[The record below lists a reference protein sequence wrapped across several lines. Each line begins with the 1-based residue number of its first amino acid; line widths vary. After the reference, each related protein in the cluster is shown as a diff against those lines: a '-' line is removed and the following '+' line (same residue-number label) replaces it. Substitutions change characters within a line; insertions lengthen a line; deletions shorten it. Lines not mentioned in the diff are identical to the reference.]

1 MTVPRGLEI
10 VRTVERRRR
19 KRVKNPCMLRPRL
32 FLAAIALVCLS
43 ATLAADE
50 PSHVKVSLIPE
61 VRTIAPGTPFS
72 VAVLLKMDPRWHTY
86 WINPGD
92 SGAPTEIKWNLP
104 SGFEAGPIQWPHPER
119 IEVPPLVSFG
129 YEGEAALLVRTTP
142 PRDLKTGERV
152 TLSAHVNWLECEELC
167 VPGEATVNAV
177 VQTGPH
183 VESDPTRAKFFSDA
197 RVRLPLDSGEWSF
210 AAGSGRGFVR
220 MTATPPL
227 WLKEPVGEAQFFPEM
242 PGQFSNGRVTW
253 DRGDGGYVMDLPL
266 SDESTATVRR
276 LTGVLVSKSGWRG
289 PGSER
294 AIRVDAEIA
303 AGAISGSA
311 ASASGPGLM
320 GAIGLAFIGGLI
332 LNLMP
337 CVLPVL
343 SIKVLSLV
351 GQADAPMRAR
361 MRNAGAYSVG
371 VLVAFWAL
379 AGLLIALRAG
389 GEQLGWGFQLQSPP
403 VIAGLAS
410 LFFLIALNLFGVF
423 EVGMSL
429 TRLGGKSG
437 EGAGASFSSGLLAT
451 LVATPCTAPF
461 MGSALGFALTQP
473 APAALAIFTSLGAG
487 MAAPFV
493 ALAASPR
500 LLRFLPRPGAWM
512 ETMKQALG
520 FLLAATVVWLVWV
533 LGQQTGSDAVA
544 MLLAALVVQAVGA
557 WVLGKWA
564 VMTRSAA
571 VRRTAGIVAMVLIVG
586 SAAAAVKLAGAGGS
600 PASEAAATESWEPYS
615 EARVNELRAAGRP
628 VFVDFT
634 AAWCLTCQ
642 VNERVALAAAP
653 VLAKFGEKN
662 VATLKADWTSRDP
675 AITAALTKL
684 GRSGVPTYVLYS
696 KDASAPPRLLPEV
709 LTPTLV
715 IDALD
720 KL

>member
-1 MTVPRGLEI
+1 
-10 VRTVERRRR
+10 
-19 KRVKNPCMLRPRL
+19 MLRSKL
-32 FLAAIALVCLS
+32 FLSVIAVVCLS
-43 ATLAADE
+43 AAIHADE
-50 PSHVKVSLIPE
+50 PSHVKVALIPE

-72 VAVLLKMDPRWHTY
+72 VAVRLTMDPRWHTY

-92 SGAPTEIKWNLP
+92 SGAPTAIKWNLP
-104 SGFEAGPIQWPHPER
+104 PGFEAGPIQWPHPER

-129 YEGEAALLVRTTP
+129 YEGEIALLVRITP
-142 PRDLKTGERV
+142 PRDLKLAERV

-167 VPGEATVNAV
+167 LPGETTVSAVVPTGPAVENDATVA
-177 VQTGPH
+177 QFFA
-183 VESDPTRAKFFSDA
+183 EARA
-197 RVRLPLDSGEWSF
+197 RLPLDSADWKF
-210 AAGSGRGFVR
+210 AAGSGDGFVR
-220 MTATPPL
+220 LTATPPL
-227 WLKEPVGEAQFFPEM
+227 WLKEPVAEAQFFPET
-242 PGQFSNGRVTW
+242 PGQFSNGRAAW
-253 DRGDGGYVMDLPL
+253 SRGDGTYVTDLPL
-266 SDESTATVRR
+266 SDESTAKTRR
-276 LTGVLVSKSGWRG
+276 LKGVLVSKSGWRG

-294 AIRVDAEIA
+294 AIRVDVDIA
-303 AGAISGSA
+303 GSTSSLAGPAAA
-311 ASASGPGLM
+311 ASGTGLM
-320 GAIGLAFIGGLI
+320 GAIGLAFIGGLL

-351 GQADAPMRAR
+351 GQAEAPMGAR
-361 MRNAGAYSVG
+361 MRNAGAYSLG
-371 VLVAFWAL
+371 VLAAFWAL

-410 LFFLIALNLFGVF
+410 LFFLMALNLFGVF
-423 EVGMSL
+423 EVGVSL
-429 TRLGGKSG
+429 TRLGGINAGKSPGKSG
-437 EGAGASFSSGLLAT
+437 EGTGASFSSGLLAT
-451 LVATPCTAPF
+451 IVATPCTAPF

-473 APAALAIFTSLGAG
+473 APAALAIFTSLGVG

-520 FLLAATVVWLVWV
+520 FLLAATVVWLAWV
-533 LGQQTGSDAVA
+533 LGQQTGSNGVA

-564 VMTRSAA
+564 IVTRSPA
-571 VRRTAGIVAMVLIVG
+571 VRRAAGIVAAVLIVAG
-586 SAAAAVKLAGAGGS
+586 AAAAVKLAAAGG
-600 PASEAAATESWEPYS
+600 PPGGQAAAVESWEPYS
-615 EARVNELRAAGRP
+615 EARVIELRAAGRP
-628 VFVDFT
+628 VFVDFG

-642 VNERVALAAAP
+642 VNERVALSAAA
-653 VLAKFGEKN
+653 VLAKFQEKN
-662 VATLKADWTSRDP
+662 VAMLKADWTSRDP
-675 AITAALTKL
+675 AVTQALTKL

>member
-1 MTVPRGLEI
+1 
-10 VRTVERRRR
+10 
-19 KRVKNPCMLRPRL
+19 MLRPRL
-32 FLAAIALVCLS
+32 FLSAVALVCWS
-43 ATLAADE
+43 AAALAAGE

-72 VAVLLKMDPRWHTY
+72 VAVVLNMDPRWHTY

-104 SGFEAGPIQWPHPER
+104 PGFEAGPIQWPHPER

-129 YEGEAALLVRTTP
+129 YEGEAALLVRITP
-142 PRDLKTGERV
+142 PRDLKTGKGV
-152 TLSAHVNWLECEELC
+152 NLAAHVSWLECEELC
-167 VPGEATVNAV
+167 LPGETTVSAV
-177 VQTGPH
+177 VPTGPN
-183 VESDPTRAKFFSDA
+183 VENDPARAEFFSKA
-197 RVRLPLDSGEWSF
+197 RARLPLDAGDWKF
-210 AAGSGRGFVR
+210 AAGSGSGLVR
-220 MTATPPL
+220 LAATPPS
-227 WLKEPVGEAQFFPEM
+227 WLKEAVAEAEFFPDVN
-242 PGQFSNGRVTW
+242 GQFSNGRSPW
-253 DRGDGGYVMDLPL
+253 NRGDGAYAMDLPR
-266 SDESTATVRR
+266 SDESTAPVRR

-294 AIRVDAEIA
+294 AIRVDVEIGGEIGKDI
-303 AGAISGSA
+303 AGNAGT
-311 ASASGPGLM
+311 SGPGLL

-361 MRNAGAYSVG
+361 MKNAGAYSLG

-520 FLLAATVVWLVWV
+520 FLLAATVVWLAWV
-533 LGQQTGSDAVA
+533 LGQQTGSDGVA
-544 MLLAALVVQAVGA
+544 MLLAALVVQAIGA

-564 VMTRSAA
+564 VMTRSTA
-571 VRRTAGIVAMVLIVG
+571 VRRAAVIAAAVLIAG
-586 SAAAAVKLAGAGGS
+586 GAAAAVKLAGAGGS
-600 PASEAAATESWEPYS
+600 PAQAVATENWEPYS

-628 VFVDFT
+628 VFVDFG

-642 VNERVALAAAP
+642 VNERVALAASP
-653 VLAKFGEKN
+653 VLAKFQEKN
-662 VATLKADWTSRDP
+662 VAMLKADWTSRDP

-684 GRSGVPTYVLYS
+684 GRSGVPTYVLYA

>member
-1 MTVPRGLEI
+1 M
-10 VRTVERRRR
+10 
-19 KRVKNPCMLRPRL
+19 RL
-32 FLAAIALVCLS
+32 FLSAIALVCLS

-104 SGFEAGPIQWPHPER
+104 PGFEAGPIQWPHPER

-129 YEGEAALLVRTTP
+129 YEGEGALLVRITP
-142 PRDLKTGERV
+142 PRDLEMGEPV
-152 TLSAHVNWLECEELC
+152 TLAAHVSWLECEELC
-167 VPGEATVNAV
+167 LPGETTVSAV
-177 VQTGPH
+177 VATGPAA
-183 VESDPTRAKFFSDA
+183 ENDPARAQFFSEA
-197 RVRLPLDSGEWSF
+197 RARLPLASGDWRF
-210 AAGSGRGFVR
+210 TAGSGDGFVR
-220 MTATPPL
+220 LTATPPL
-227 WLKEPVGEAQFFPEM
+227 WLKEPVAEAEFFPETA
-242 PGQFSNGRVTW
+242 GQFSNGRSSW
-253 DRGDGGYVMDLPL
+253 GRGSGAYVMDLPQ
-266 SDESTATVRR
+266 SDESTESVRR

-294 AIRVDAEIA
+294 AIRVDIEIGREIGGN
-303 AGAISGSA
+303 AGAIPGSA
-311 ASASGPGLM
+311 ASPSGSGLL

-337 CVLPVL
+337 CVFPVL
-343 SIKVLSLV
+343 SLKVLSLV
-351 GQADAPMRAR
+351 GQAEAPMRAR
-361 MRNAGAYSVG
+361 MKNAGAYSLG

-403 VIAGLAS
+403 VIAALAS

-423 EVGMSL
+423 EVGVSL

-437 EGAGASFSSGLLAT
+437 GEGTGSSFSSGLLAT
-451 LVATPCTAPF
+451 IVATPCTAPF

-487 MAAPFV
+487 MAVPFV

-520 FLLAATVVWLVWV
+520 FLLAATVVWLAWV
-533 LGQQTGSDAVA
+533 LGQQTGSDGVA

-564 VMTRSAA
+564 VMTRTAA
-571 VRRTAGIVAMVLIVG
+571 VRTAAAIVAAVLIVG
-586 SAAAAVKLAGAGGS
+586 SAAAAVKLAGSGEPPARQAAG
-600 PASEAAATESWEPYS
+600 TETWEPYS

-628 VFVDFT
+628 VFVDFG

-642 VNERVALAAAP
+642 VNERVALSAAP
-653 VLAKFGEKN
+653 VLAKFQEKN

-696 KDASAPPRLLPEV
+696 KDPLIPPKLLPEV

-715 IDALD
+715 IDTLD

>member
-1 MTVPRGLEI
+1 
-10 VRTVERRRR
+10 
-19 KRVKNPCMLRPRL
+19 MLRPRL
-32 FLAAIALVCLS
+32 FLFAMALVCWS
-43 ATLAADE
+43 AAVAADE
-50 PSHVKVSLIPE
+50 PSHVKASLIPE

-104 SGFEAGPIQWPHPER
+104 PGFEAGPIQWPHPER

-129 YEGEAALLVRTTP
+129 YEDEVALLVRITP
-142 PRDLKTGERV
+142 PRDLKVGEGV
-152 TLSAHVNWLECEELC
+152 TLDAHVNWLECEELC
-167 VPGEATVNAV
+167 LPGEAMISAV
-177 VQTGPH
+177 VRTGAAA
-183 VESDPTRAKFFSDA
+183 ESDPARAKFFSDA
-197 RVRLPLDSGEWSF
+197 RARLPLDSGDWKF
-210 AAGSGRGFVR
+210 AAGSGQGFVR
-220 MTATPPL
+220 LTATPPV
-227 WLKEPVGEAQFFPEM
+227 WLKESVTEAEFFPDAR
-242 PGQFSNGRVTW
+242 GQFSNGRSEW
-253 DRGDGGYVMDLPL
+253 DRGDGTYVMDLPL
-266 SDESTATVRR
+266 SDDSTATARR
-276 LTGVLVSKSGWRG
+276 LSGVLVSKSGWRG

-294 AIRVDAEIA
+294 AIRVDVDIA
-303 AGAISGSA
+303 GDAGPA
-311 ASASGPGLM
+311 ASGAGSGLL

-361 MRNAGAYSVG
+361 MRNAGAYSLG

-379 AGLLIALRAG
+379 AGLLIGLRAG

-410 LFFLIALNLFGVF
+410 LLFLIALNLFGVF
-423 EVGMSL
+423 EVGVSL
-429 TRLGGKSG
+429 TRLGGTRG
-437 EGAGASFSSGLLAT
+437 EGAGGSFSTGLLAT
-451 LVATPCTAPF
+451 IVATPCTAPF
-461 MGSALGFALTQP
+461 MGSALGFALTQS
-473 APAALAIFTSLGAG
+473 APAALAIFTSLGVG

-520 FLLAATVVWLVWV
+520 FLLTATVVWLAWV
-533 LGQQTGSDAVA
+533 LGQQTGSDGIA
-544 MLLAALVVQAVGA
+544 MLLAALVVQAIGA

-564 VMTRSAA
+564 VITRSAA
-571 VRRTAGIVAMVLIVG
+571 VRRVAAIVAVVLIVG
-586 SAAAAVKLAGAGGS
+586 SAAAAVKLAGTGGR
-600 PASEAAATESWEPYS
+600 PAQAVAADIWEPYS
-615 EARVNELRAAGRP
+615 ETRVNELRAAGRP
-628 VFVDFT
+628 VFVDFG

-642 VNERVALAAAP
+642 VNERVALSAAP
-653 VLAKFGEKN
+653 VLAKLREKN

-684 GRSGVPTYVLYS
+684 GRSGVPTYVVYA
-696 KDASAPPRLLPEV
+696 KDSATDPRLLPEV

-715 IDALD
+715 IDALN

>member
-1 MTVPRGLEI
+1 
-10 VRTVERRRR
+10 
-19 KRVKNPCMLRPRL
+19 MLRTKL
-32 FLAAIALVCLS
+32 FLSALALVCLS
-43 ATLAADE
+43 ATLHADE
-50 PSHVKVSLIPE
+50 PSHVNVALIPE
-61 VRTIAPGTPFS
+61 VRTIAPGTPFW
-72 VAVLLKMDPRWHTY
+72 VAVRLKMDPRWHTY

-92 SGAPTEIKWNLP
+92 SGAPTEIKWTLP
-104 SGFEAGPIQWPHPER
+104 PGFEAGPIQWPHPER

-129 YEGEAALLVRTTP
+129 YEGETALLVRITP
-142 PRDLKTGERV
+142 PRDLKMGERV
-152 TLSAHVNWLECEELC
+152 PLAAHVSWLECEELC
-167 VPGEATVNAV
+167 LPGETTVSTV
-177 VQTGPH
+177 VPTGPDAENELAH
-183 VESDPTRAKFFSDA
+183 AQFFSEA
-197 RVRLPLDSGEWSF
+197 RARLPLDSGEWKF
-210 AAGSGRGFVR
+210 AAGSSGGSVR
-220 MTATPPL
+220 LAATPPS
-227 WLKEPVGEAQFFPEM
+227 WLKEPVSEAEFFPETA
-242 PGQFSNGRVTW
+242 GQFSNGRSPW
-253 DRGDGGYVMDLPL
+253 NRGDGAYVTDLPR
-266 SDESTATVRR
+266 SDESTAPIRR

-294 AIRVDAEIA
+294 AIRVDIEIAGNASSLPA
-303 AGAISGSA
+303 AGASA
-311 ASASGPGLM
+311 PGPGLL

-337 CVLPVL
+337 CVFPVL

-351 GQADAPMRAR
+351 GQAEAPMGAR
-361 MRNAGAYSVG
+361 MKNAGVYSLG

-429 TRLGGKSG
+429 TRVSGKSG

-451 LVATPCTAPF
+451 IVATPCTAPF

-487 MAAPFV
+487 MALPFV

-520 FLLAATVVWLVWV
+520 FLLAATVVWLAWV
-533 LGQQTGSDAVA
+533 LGQQTGSDGIA

-571 VRRTAGIVAMVLIVG
+571 VRTAAGIVAAVLIVG
-586 SAAAAVKLAGAGGS
+586 GVAAAVKLAGSGEP
-600 PASEAAATESWEPYS
+600 PARQAAATESWEPYS

-628 VFVDFT
+628 VFVDFG

-642 VNERVALAAAP
+642 VNERVALVAAP
-653 VLAKFGEKN
+653 VLAKFQEKN

-675 AITAALTKL
+675 AITQALTKL

-715 IDALD
+715 IDALN

>member
-1 MTVPRGLEI
+1 
-10 VRTVERRRR
+10 
-19 KRVKNPCMLRPRL
+19 MLRPRL
-32 FLAAIALVCLS
+32 VLFAIVLFCFA
-43 ATLAADE
+43 ATLRADE
-50 PSHVKVSLIPE
+50 PSHVKVTLVPE
-61 VRTIAPGTPFS
+61 VRTIAPGEPFW
-72 VAVLLKMDPRWHTY
+72 VAVRLTMDPRWHTY

-92 SGAPTEIKWNLP
+92 SGAPTEIKWKLP
-104 SGFEAGPIQWPHPER
+104 AAFEAGPIQWPHPRR
-119 IEVPPLVSFG
+119 IEVPPLVTFG
-129 YEGEAALLVRTTP
+129 YEGEAALLVRITP
-142 PRDLKTGERV
+142 PRDLKIGERV
-152 TLSAHVNWLECEELC
+152 PLAAHVSWLECEELC
-167 VPGEATVNAV
+167 LPGEAPVSAA
-177 VQTGPH
+177 VQTGPE
-183 VESDPTRAKFFSDA
+183 VEHDPASARFFSEA
-197 RVRLPLDSGEWSF
+197 RARLPLESADWRF
-210 AAGSGRGFVR
+210 AATPERGFVR
-220 MTATPPL
+220 LTATPPV
-227 WLKEPVGEAQFFPEM
+227 WLKEPVADADFFPET
-242 PGQFSNGRVTW
+242 PEQVSNGRSSWERT
-253 DRGDGGYVMDLPL
+253 DGGYVIDLPL
-266 SDESTATVRR
+266 SDVATEPVRR
-276 LTGVLVSKSGWRG
+276 LTGVLVSESGWRG

-294 AIRVDAEIA
+294 AIRVDVAVGA
-303 AGAISGSA
+303 DAGTPAGPS
-311 ASASGPGLM
+311 ASAGSGLL

-337 CVLPVL
+337 CVFPVL

-361 MRNAGAYSVG
+361 MKNGGAYSLG

-423 EVGMSL
+423 EVGLSL
-429 TRLGGKSG
+429 TRLGGTSG
-437 EGAGASFSSGLLAT
+437 EGTGASFSSGLLAT

-520 FLLAATVVWLVWV
+520 FLLAATVVWLAWV
-533 LGQQTGSDAVA
+533 LGQQTGTDGVA
-544 MLLAALVVQAVGA
+544 LLLAALVVQAVGA

-571 VRRTAGIVAMVLIVG
+571 VRRAAAIVAAVLILG
-586 SAAAAVKLAGAGGS
+586 GAAAAMKLAGSGAP
-600 PASEAAATESWEPYS
+600 PARQVAVTETWEPYS
-615 EARVNELRAAGRP
+615 EARVNELRAEGRP
-628 VFVDFT
+628 VFVDFG

-642 VNERVALAAAP
+642 VNERVALAATP
-653 VLAKFGEKN
+653 VLAKFREKN

-675 AITAALTKL
+675 AITQALTKL

-696 KDASAPPRLLPEV
+696 KDPSAPPRLLPEV

-715 IDALD
+715 IDTLD

>member
-1 MTVPRGLEI
+1 M
-10 VRTVERRRR
+10 
-19 KRVKNPCMLRPRL
+19 KRL
-32 FLAAIALVCLS
+32 FLAAMAVVCCS
-43 ATLAADE
+43 ATVRAEE
-50 PSHVKVSLIPE
+50 PSHVKVALIPE
-61 VRTIAPGTPFS
+61 VRTIAPGAPFL
-72 VAVLLKMDPRWHTY
+72 VAVRLNMDPRWHTY

-92 SGAPTEIKWNLP
+92 SGAPTEIRWSLP
-104 SGFEAGPIQWPHPER
+104 SGFEAGPIRWPYPER

-129 YEGEAALLVRTTP
+129 YEDEVALLVRITP
-142 PRDLKTGERV
+142 PRDLKMRERV
-152 TLSAHVNWLECEELC
+152 TLAAHVSWLECEELC
-167 VPGEATVNAV
+167 LPGEATVRAV
-177 VQTGPH
+177 VPTGPAA
-183 VESDPTRAKFFSDA
+183 ENAPALARFFSEA
-197 RVRLPLDSGEWSF
+197 RARLPLDSADWRF

-220 MTATPPL
+220 LAATPPL
-227 WLKEPVGEAQFFPEM
+227 WLKQPVAEAQFFPQM
-242 PGQFSNGRVTW
+242 PGQFSNGRRPW
-253 DRGDGGYVMDLPL
+253 GRGDGAYVTDLPL
-266 SDESTATVRR
+266 SDESTAKTRR

-294 AIRVDAEIA
+294 AIRVEVEIA
-303 AGAISGSA
+303 GDTSSLPGPG
-311 ASASGPGLM
+311 ASASGTGLL

-351 GQADAPMRAR
+351 GQAEAPMGAR
-361 MRNAGAYSVG
+361 MRNAGAYSLG

-410 LFFLIALNLFGVF
+410 LFFLMALNLFGIF
-423 EVGMSL
+423 EVGVSL
-429 TRLGGKSG
+429 TRLGGESG

-451 LVATPCTAPF
+451 IVATPCTAPF

-520 FLLAATVVWLVWV
+520 FLLAATVVWLAWV
-533 LGQQTGSDAVA
+533 LGQQTGPDGVA

-564 VMTRSAA
+564 AVTRSAA
-571 VRRTAGIVAMVLIVG
+571 VRRAAGIVAVVLIVG
-586 SAAAAVKLAGAGGS
+586 SAAAAVKLAGAGGL
-600 PASEAAATESWEPYS
+600 PARKVAATERWEPYS
-615 EARVNELRAAGRP
+615 EARLSELRAAGRP
-628 VFVDFT
+628 VFVDFG

-642 VNERVALAAAP
+642 VNERVALSAAA
-653 VLAKFGEKN
+653 VLAKFQEKN
-662 VATLKADWTSRDP
+662 MATLKADWTSRDP

-684 GRSGVPTYVLYS
+684 GRSGVPTYVVYS

-720 KL
+720 EL

>member
-1 MTVPRGLEI
+1 
-10 VRTVERRRR
+10 
-19 KRVKNPCMLRPRL
+19 MLRPRL
-32 FLAAIALVCLS
+32 FLSAIALVCLS

-61 VRTIAPGTPFS
+61 VRTIASGTPFS

-104 SGFEAGPIQWPHPER
+104 PGFEAGPIQWPHPER
-119 IEVPPLVSFG
+119 IELPPLVSFG
-129 YEGEAALLVRTTP
+129 YEGEAALLVRITP
-142 PRDLKTGERV
+142 PRDLKIGDRV
-152 TLSAHVNWLECEELC
+152 TLAAHVTWLECEELC
-167 VPGEATVNAV
+167 VPGEATVSAV
-177 VQTGPH
+177 VQTGPN
-183 VESDPTRAKFFSDA
+183 VENDPTRAKFFSDA
-197 RVRLPLDSGEWSF
+197 RARLPLDSADWSF
-210 AAGSGRGFVR
+210 AAGLGDGFVR
-220 MTATPPL
+220 LTATPPV
-227 WLKEPVGEAQFFPEM
+227 WLKEPVAEAQFFSEM
-242 PGQFSNGRVTW
+242 RGQFSNGRASW
-253 DRGDGGYVMDLPL
+253 DRGDGAYVMDLPL
-266 SDESTATVRR
+266 SHESTATLRR

-294 AIRVDAEIA
+294 AIRVDVEIA
-303 AGAISGSA
+303 GSA
-311 ASASGPGLM
+311 ASASGPGLL

-351 GQADAPMRAR
+351 GQAEAPMGAR
-361 MRNAGAYSVG
+361 MRNAGAYSLG

-403 VIAGLAS
+403 VIAALAS

-423 EVGMSL
+423 EVGVSL
-429 TRLGGKSG
+429 TRLGGRGG

-451 LVATPCTAPF
+451 IVATPCTAPF

-520 FLLAATVVWLVWV
+520 FLLAATVVWLAWV
-533 LGQQTGSDAVA
+533 LGQQTGSDGVA

-564 VMTRSAA
+564 VVTRSAA
-571 VRRTAGIVAMVLIVG
+571 VRKAAAIVAVVLILG
-586 SAAAAVKLAGAGGS
+586 SAAAAVKLAGAGEP
-600 PASEAAATESWEPYS
+600 PAQAVATESWEPYS

-628 VFVDFT
+628 VFVDFG

-653 VLAKFGEKN
+653 VLAKFREKN
-662 VATLKADWTSRDP
+662 VAMLKADWTSRDP
-675 AITAALTKL
+675 AITEALTKL

-696 KDASAPPRLLPEV
+696 KDPSAPPRLLPEV

-720 KL
+720 KF

>member
-1 MTVPRGLEI
+1 M
-10 VRTVERRRR
+10 RRA
-19 KRVKNPCMLRPRL
+19 RL
-32 FLAAIALVCLS
+32 FLSAIAVVCLS
-43 ATLAADE
+43 ATVHADE
-50 PSHVKVSLIPE
+50 PSHVKVALIPE
-61 VRTIAPGTPFS
+61 VRTIAAGAPFW
-72 VAVLLKMDPRWHTY
+72 VAVRLNMDPRWHTY

-104 SGFEAGPIQWPHPER
+104 QGFEAGPIQWPHPER

-129 YEGEAALLVRTTP
+129 YEGEAALLVRITP

-152 TLSAHVNWLECEELC
+152 NLTAHVSWLECEELC
-167 VPGEATVNAV
+167 LPGETTVSAV
-177 VQTGPH
+177 VLTGRN
-183 VESDPTRAKFFSDA
+183 VENDPARAQFFSEA
-197 RVRLPLDSGEWSF
+197 RARLPLDSADWKF
-210 AAGSGRGFVR
+210 AAGAGSGFVR
-220 MTATPPL
+220 LAATPPA
-227 WLKEPVGEAQFFPEM
+227 WLKEPVAEAQFFSEM
-242 PGQFSNGRVTW
+242 PGQFSNGRSPW
-253 DRGDGGYVMDLPL
+253 GRGDGAYVIDLPL
-266 SDESTATVRR
+266 SDESTAKTRR

-294 AIRVDAEIA
+294 AIRVDVEIAGNTSSLPAPA
-303 AGAISGSA
+303 AGASGT
-311 ASASGPGLM
+311 GLL
-320 GAIGLAFIGGLI
+320 GAIGLAFIGGLL

-351 GQADAPMRAR
+351 GQADAPARAR
-361 MRNAGAYSVG
+361 MKNAGAYSLG

-451 LVATPCTAPF
+451 IVATPCTAPF

-500 LLRFLPRPGAWM
+500 LLRYLPRPGAWM

-520 FLLAATVVWLVWV
+520 FLLAATVVWLAWV
-533 LGQQTGSDAVA
+533 LGQQTGSDGIA

-564 VMTRSAA
+564 VITRSAA
-571 VRRTAGIVAMVLIVG
+571 VRTAAAIVAAILIIG
-586 SAAAAVKLAGAGGS
+586 GAAAAVKLAGAGGP
-600 PASEAAATESWEPYS
+600 PAKAVATEKWEPYS

-628 VFVDFT
+628 VFVDFG

-642 VNERVALAAAP
+642 VNERVALSAAA
-653 VLAKFGEKN
+653 VLAKFEEKN

-684 GRSGVPTYVLYS
+684 GRSGVPTYVVYS

>member
-1 MTVPRGLEI
+1 
-10 VRTVERRRR
+10 
-19 KRVKNPCMLRPRL
+19 MLRTRL
-32 FLAAIALVCLS
+32 FLSAIALVCLS
-43 ATLAADE
+43 AAVHADE
-50 PSHVKVSLIPE
+50 PSHVKVALIPE
-61 VRTIAPGTPFS
+61 VRTIAPGAPFW
-72 VAVLLKMDPRWHTY
+72 VAVRLTMDPRWHTY

-104 SGFEAGPIQWPHPER
+104 PGFEAGPIQWPHPER

-129 YEGEAALLVRTTP
+129 YEGQAALLVRITP

-152 TLSAHVNWLECEELC
+152 SLAAHVSWLECEELC
-167 VPGEATVNAV
+167 IPGEATVSAAV
-177 VQTGPH
+177 STGPA
-183 VESDPTRAKFFSDA
+183 VENDPDRAQFFSEA
-197 RVRLPLDSGEWSF
+197 RARLPLDSADWRF

-220 MTATPPL
+220 LTATPPL
-227 WLKEPVGEAQFFPEM
+227 WLKEPVAEAEFFPETR
-242 PGQFSNGRVTW
+242 GRFSNGRGPW
-253 DRGDGGYVMDLPL
+253 DRGDGAYVTDLPL

-276 LTGVLVSKSGWRG
+276 VTGVLVSKSGWRG

-294 AIRVDAEIA
+294 AIRVDVEIGREITGD
-303 AGAISGSA
+303 AGASPGPA
-311 ASASGPGLM
+311 ASASGPGLL
-320 GAIGLAFIGGLI
+320 GALGLAFLGGLI

-351 GQADAPMRAR
+351 GQAEAPMGVR
-361 MRNAGAYSVG
+361 MRNAGAYGLG

-423 EVGMSL
+423 EVGVSL
-429 TRLGGKSG
+429 TRLGGKGG

-451 LVATPCTAPF
+451 IVATPCTAPF

-473 APAALAIFTSLGAG
+473 APAALAIFTALGAG

-520 FLLAATVVWLVWV
+520 FLLAATVVWLAWV
-533 LGQQTGSDAVA
+533 LGQQTGSDGVA

-564 VMTRSAA
+564 VVTRSAA
-571 VRRTAGIVAMVLIVG
+571 VRRAAGIVAVILIVG
-586 SAAAAVKLAGAGGS
+586 SAAAAVKLAGAGKP
-600 PASEAAATESWEPYS
+600 PALQAAAAESWEPYS

-628 VFVDFT
+628 VFVDFG

-653 VLAKFGEKN
+653 VLAKFREKN

-675 AITAALTKL
+675 AVTQALTKL

>member
-1 MTVPRGLEI
+1 
-10 VRTVERRRR
+10 
-19 KRVKNPCMLRPRL
+19 MLRPRL
-32 FLAAIALVCLS
+32 FLSAIAVVCLS
-43 ATLAADE
+43 ATLRADE

-61 VRTIAPGTPFS
+61 VRTIAPGAPFW
-72 VAVLLKMDPRWHTY
+72 VAVRLKMDPRWHTY

-92 SGAPTEIKWNLP
+92 SGEPTKIKWNLP

-129 YEGEAALLVRTTP
+129 YEGEAALLVRITP
-142 PRDLKTGERV
+142 PRDLKIGERV
-152 TLSAHVNWLECEELC
+152 TLGAHVSWLECEELC
-167 VPGEATVNAV
+167 LPGEATVSAV
-177 VQTGPH
+177 VQTGSH
-183 VESDPTRAKFFSDA
+183 LENDPTLGKFFSEA
-197 RVRLPLDSGEWSF
+197 RARLPLDSADWKF
-210 AAGSGRGFVR
+210 AAGLGRGFVR
-220 MTATPPL
+220 LTATPPL
-227 WLKEPVGEAQFFPEM
+227 WLKEPVAEAEFFPETR
-242 PGQFSNGRVTW
+242 GQFSNGREAW
-253 DRGDGGYVMDLPL
+253 DRGDGTYVMDLPP
-266 SDESTATVRR
+266 SDESSAPVRR
-276 LTGVLVSKSGWRG
+276 LTGALVSKSGWRG

-294 AIRVDAEIA
+294 AIRLDVEIGRKIA
-303 AGAISGSA
+303 GNAGAIPGSA
-311 ASASGPGLM
+311 ASASGLL

-337 CVLPVL
+337 CVFPVL
-343 SIKVLSLV
+343 SLKVLSLV

-361 MRNAGAYSVG
+361 MRNAGAYSLG
-371 VLVAFWAL
+371 VLVAFWVL

-423 EVGMSL
+423 EVGVSL
-429 TRLGGKSG
+429 TRVSAKSG

-451 LVATPCTAPF
+451 IVATPCTAPF
-461 MGSALGFALTQP
+461 MGSALGFALTQS

-487 MAAPFV
+487 MALPFV

-520 FLLAATVVWLVWV
+520 FLLAATVVWLAWV
-533 LGQQTGSDAVA
+533 LGQQTGSDGVS
-544 MLLAALVVQAVGA
+544 MLLAALVVQAIGA

-564 VMTRSAA
+564 VITRSAA
-571 VRRTAGIVAMVLIVG
+571 VRRAAAIVAAALIVG
-586 SAAAAVKLAGAGGS
+586 GAAAAVKLAGSGAP
-600 PASEAAATESWEPYS
+600 PARQAFATETWEPYS

-628 VFVDFT
+628 VFVDFG

-642 VNERVALAAAP
+642 VNERVALSSAA
-653 VLAKFGEKN
+653 VLAKFQEKN

-684 GRSGVPTYVLYS
+684 GRSGVPTYVVYS

-715 IDALD
+715 IHALD

>member
-1 MTVPRGLEI
+1 MPRS
-10 VRTVERRRR
+10 
-19 KRVKNPCMLRPRL
+19 RL
-32 FLAAIALVCLS
+32 FLAVIILVCWS
-43 ATLAADE
+43 ATLRAGE
-50 PSHVKVSLIPE
+50 PSHVQVSLIPE
-61 VRTIAPGTPFS
+61 VRTIAPGAPFW
-72 VAVLLKMDPRWHTY
+72 VAVRLKMDPRWHTY

-104 SGFEAGPIQWPHPER
+104 PGFEAGPIQWPHPER

-129 YEGEAALLVRTTP
+129 YEGEAALLVRITP
-142 PRDLKTGERV
+142 PRDLKTGDRV
-152 TLSAHVNWLECEELC
+152 NLAARVSWLECEELC
-167 VPGEATVNAV
+167 LPGEATVSAV
-177 VQTGPH
+177 VSTGRD
-183 VESDPTRAKFFSDA
+183 VEHDPTQARFFSEA
-197 RVRLPLDSGEWSF
+197 RARLPLDSADWRF
-210 AAGSGRGFVR
+210 AAGSGGGFVR
-220 MTATPPL
+220 LAATPPS
-227 WLKEPVGEAQFFPEM
+227 WLKEPVAEAEFFSER
-242 PGQFSNGRVTW
+242 PGQFSNGRSPW
-253 DRGDGGYVMDLPL
+253 GRGDGGYVTDLPV
-266 SDESTATVRR
+266 SDESTAKTGR

-289 PGSER
+289 AGSER
-294 AIRVDAEIA
+294 AIRVDVEIA
-303 AGAISGSA
+303 GDTSGLPA
-311 ASASGPGLM
+311 PGASASGTGLV
-320 GAIGLAFIGGLI
+320 GAIGLAFIGGLL

-351 GQADAPMRAR
+351 GHADAPRGAR
-361 MRNAGAYSVG
+361 MRNAGAYGLG
-371 VLVAFWAL
+371 VLIAFWAL
-379 AGLLIALRAG
+379 AGVLIALRAG

-410 LFFLIALNLFGVF
+410 LFFLMALNLFGVF
-423 EVGMSL
+423 EVGVSL
-429 TRLGGKSG
+429 TRLGGKGG
-437 EGAGASFSSGLLAT
+437 EGTGASFSSGLLAT
-451 LVATPCTAPF
+451 IVATPCTAPF

-520 FLLAATVVWLVWV
+520 FLLAATVVWLAWV
-533 LGQQTGSDAVA
+533 LGQQTGSDGVA

-564 VMTRSAA
+564 VVTRSAA
-571 VRRTAGIVAMVLIVG
+571 VRTAAGIVAAVLIIG
-586 SAAAAVKLAGAGGS
+586 GAAAAVKLAGAGAGG
-600 PASEAAATESWEPYS
+600 PPPKAVATERWEPYS

-642 VNERVALAAAP
+642 VNERVALSAAA
-653 VLAKFGEKN
+653 VLAKFQEKN
-662 VATLKADWTSRDP
+662 VAMLKADWTSRDP

-684 GRSGVPTYVLYS
+684 GRSGVPAYVVYS

-720 KL
+720 QL

>member
-1 MTVPRGLEI
+1 
-10 VRTVERRRR
+10 
-19 KRVKNPCMLRPRL
+19 MLRPRL
-32 FLAAIALVCLS
+32 FLSAIAVVCLS
-43 ATLAADE
+43 ATLHAGE
-50 PSHVKVSLIPE
+50 PSHVKVALIPE
-61 VRTIAPGTPFS
+61 VRTIAPGAPFW
-72 VAVLLKMDPRWHTY
+72 VAVRLKMDPRWHTY

-92 SGAPTEIKWNLP
+92 SGAPTEIRWNLP
-104 SGFEAGPIQWPHPER
+104 PGFEAEPIQWPHPER
-119 IEVPPLVSFG
+119 IELPPLVSFG
-129 YEGEAALLVRTTP
+129 YEGEAALLVRITP
-142 PRDLKTGERV
+142 PRDLNMAERIA
-152 TLSAHVNWLECEELC
+152 LAAHVSWLECEELC
-167 VPGEATVNAV
+167 LPGEATVSAV
-177 VQTGPH
+177 VPTGPA
-183 VESDPTRAKFFSDA
+183 VENDPTLAQFFSEA
-197 RVRLPLDSGEWSF
+197 RARLPLDSADWRF
-210 AAGSGRGFVR
+210 AAGSGSGFVR
-220 MTATPPL
+220 LTATPPG
-227 WLKEPVGEAQFFPEM
+227 WLKEPVAEAQFFPAM
-242 PGQFSNGRVTW
+242 RGQFSNGRTSW
-253 DRGDGGYVMDLPL
+253 DRGDGAYVMDLSL

-294 AIRVDAEIA
+294 AIRVDVEIGREIA
-303 AGAISGSA
+303 GTAGAIPGPA
-311 ASASGPGLM
+311 ASPGLM
-320 GAIGLAFIGGLI
+320 GAIGLAFLGGLI

-337 CVLPVL
+337 CVFPVL

-351 GQADAPMRAR
+351 GQAEAPMGAR
-361 MRNAGAYSVG
+361 MRNAGAYSLG

-410 LFFLIALNLFGVF
+410 LFFLMALNLFGVF
-423 EVGMSL
+423 EVGVSL
-429 TRLGGKSG
+429 TRLGGKSAGKSG

-451 LVATPCTAPF
+451 IVATPCTAPF

-520 FLLAATVVWLVWV
+520 FLLAATVVWLAWV
-533 LGQQTGSDAVA
+533 LGQQTGSDGVA

-564 VMTRSAA
+564 VVTRSAA
-571 VRRTAGIVAMVLIVG
+571 VRRTAGIVAAILILAG
-586 SAAAAVKLAGAGGS
+586 AAAAVKLAGAGGP
-600 PASEAAATESWEPYS
+600 PARQAAATENWEPYS

-628 VFVDFT
+628 VFVDFG

-642 VNERVALAAAP
+642 VNERVALSAAP
-653 VLAKFGEKN
+653 VLAKFREKN

-675 AITAALTKL
+675 AVTQALTKL

>member
-1 MTVPRGLEI
+1 MYNTA
-10 VRTVERRRR
+10 TDRRLILSL
-19 KRVKNPCMLRPRL
+19 V
-32 FLAAIALVCLS
+32 AICLS
-43 ATLAADE
+43 ATLHAAE
-50 PSHVKVSLIPE
+50 PSHVKASLIPE
-61 VRTIAPGTPFS
+61 VRTIAPGAPFW
-72 VAVLLKMDPRWHTY
+72 VAVRLQMDPRWHTY

-92 SGAPTEIKWNLP
+92 SGTATEIKWNLP
-104 SGFEAGPIQWPHPER
+104 PGFEAGPIQWPHPER
-119 IEVPPLVSFG
+119 IEVPPLVSFA
-129 YEGEAALLVRTTP
+129 YEGEAALLVRITP
-142 PRDLKTGERV
+142 PRDLKPGERV

-167 VPGEATVNAV
+167 VPGEATVSAIV
-177 VQTGPH
+177 LTGPAA
-183 VESDPTRAKFFSDA
+183 ENDPAQAQFFSEA
-197 RVRLPLDSGEWSF
+197 RARLPLESAEWKF
-210 AAGSGRGFVR
+210 AAGSGQKLVR
-220 MTATPPL
+220 LTATPPP
-227 WLKEPVGEAQFFPEM
+227 WLKEPVAEALFFPEV
-242 PGQFSNGRVTW
+242 PGQFSNGRSSW
-253 DRGDGGYVMDLPL
+253 DPQGGGYVVDLPL
-266 SDESTATVRR
+266 SDESTEPVRR
-276 LTGVLVSKSGWRG
+276 LTGVLVSKAGWRG

-294 AIRVDAEIA
+294 AIRVDVEIGGNLPA
-303 AGAISGSA
+303 AAPST
-311 ASASGPGLM
+311 SGPGLA
-320 GAIGLAFIGGLI
+320 GAIGLAFLGGLI

-351 GQADAPMRAR
+351 GQADAPLRAR
-361 MRNAGAYSVG
+361 MRNAGAYSLG

-429 TRLGGKSG
+429 TRLGGRTG
-437 EGAGASFSSGLLAT
+437 EGNGGSFSTGLLAT

-473 APAALAIFTSLGAG
+473 APAALAIFTSLGLG

-493 ALAASPR
+493 VLAGSPR

-520 FLLAATVVWLVWV
+520 FLLAATVVWLAWV
-533 LGQQTGSDAVA
+533 LGQQTGPDGIAL
-544 MLLAALVVQAVGA
+544 LLAALVVQAAGA

-564 VMTRSAA
+564 AVTRSTA
-571 VRRTAGIVAMVLIVG
+571 VRRAAMIVAAVLIVG
-586 SAAAAVKLAGAGGS
+586 GAAAAVKLAGTTERNTAQ
-600 PASEAAATESWEPYS
+600 AIATDTWEPYS

-628 VFVDFT
+628 VFVDFG

-642 VNERVALAAAP
+642 VNERVALSAAP
-653 VLAKFGEKN
+653 VLAKFQEKN
-662 VATLKADWTSRDP
+662 VAMLKADWTSRDP

-684 GRSGVPTYVLYS
+684 GRSGVPTYVLYA
-696 KDASAPPRLLPEV
+696 KEPSAPPRLLPEV

-715 IDALD
+715 IDTLD
-720 KL
+720 QL

>member
-1 MTVPRGLEI
+1 
-10 VRTVERRRR
+10 
-19 KRVKNPCMLRPRL
+19 MLRPKL
-32 FLAAIALVCLS
+32 LLSAIAVVCLS
-43 ATLAADE
+43 ATLHAGE
-50 PSHVKVSLIPE
+50 PSHVKVALIPE
-61 VRTIAPGTPFS
+61 VRTIAPGAPFW
-72 VAVLLKMDPRWHTY
+72 VAVRLSMDPRWHTY

-104 SGFEAGPIQWPHPER
+104 PGFEAGPIQWPHPER

-129 YEGEAALLVRTTP
+129 YENEIALLVRITP
-142 PRDLKTGERV
+142 PRDLKMAERV
-152 TLSAHVNWLECEELC
+152 TLAAHVSWLECEELC
-167 VPGEATVNAV
+167 LPGEATVSGVVSSGPAV
-177 VQTGPH
+177 AN
-183 VESDPTRAKFFSDA
+183 DPTVAQFFAEARA
-197 RVRLPLDSGEWSF
+197 RLPLDSADWKF
-210 AAGSGRGFVR
+210 AAGSGNGFVR
-220 MTATPPL
+220 LNATPPL
-227 WLKEPVGEAQFFPEM
+227 WLKEPVAEAQFFPEK
-242 PGQFSNGRVTW
+242 PGQFSNGRAAW
-253 DRGDGGYVMDLPL
+253 SRGDGVYVTDLPL
-266 SDESTATVRR
+266 SDESTAKTGR

-294 AIRVDAEIA
+294 AIRVDVEIA
-303 AGAISGSA
+303 GST
-311 ASASGPGLM
+311 SSLPGPGASPSGTGLP
-320 GAIGLAFIGGLI
+320 GAIGLAFIGGLL

-351 GQADAPMRAR
+351 GQAEAPAGAR
-361 MRNAGAYSVG
+361 MKNAGAYSLG

-410 LFFLIALNLFGVF
+410 LFFLMALNLFGVF
-423 EVGMSL
+423 EVGVSL
-429 TRLGGKSG
+429 TRLGNNAGKSDAG
-437 EGAGASFSSGLLAT
+437 TGASFSSGLLAT
-451 LVATPCTAPF
+451 IVATPCTAPF
-461 MGSALGFALTQP
+461 MGSALGLALTQP
-473 APAALAIFTSLGAG
+473 APAALAIFTSLGVG

-520 FLLAATVVWLVWV
+520 FLLAATVVWLAWV
-533 LGQQTGSDAVA
+533 LGQQTGSDGVA
-544 MLLAALVVQAVGA
+544 MLLAALVIQAVGA

-564 VMTRSAA
+564 NVTRSAA
-571 VRRTAGIVAMVLIVG
+571 VRTVAGIVAAVLIVG
-586 SAAAAVKLAGAGGS
+586 SAAAAVKLAAAGRP
-600 PASEAAATESWEPYS
+600 PASQAAVAENWEPYS
-615 EARVNELRAAGRP
+615 EARVIELRAAGRP
-628 VFVDFT
+628 VFVDFG

-642 VNERVALAAAP
+642 VNERVALSAAA
-653 VLAKFGEKN
+653 VLAKFQEKN
-662 VATLKADWTSRDP
+662 VAMLKADWTSRDP
-675 AITAALTKL
+675 AVTQALTKL

>member
-1 MTVPRGLEI
+1 
-10 VRTVERRRR
+10 
-19 KRVKNPCMLRPRL
+19 MLRPRL
-32 FLAAIALVCLS
+32 LLSAVALVCLS
-43 ATLAADE
+43 ATLHAGE
-50 PSHVKVSLIPE
+50 PSHVKVALIPE
-61 VRTIAPGTPFS
+61 ARTIAPGAPFW
-72 VAVLLKMDPRWHTY
+72 VAVHLNMDPRWHTY

-92 SGAPTEIKWNLP
+92 SGAPTKIKWNLP
-104 SGFEAGPIQWPHPER
+104 PGFVAGPIQWPHPER
-119 IEVPPLVSFG
+119 IELPPLVSFG
-129 YEGEAALLVRTTP
+129 YEGEAPLLVRITP
-142 PRDLKTGERV
+142 PRDLEPGQRV
-152 TLSAHVNWLECEELC
+152 TLAAHVSWLECEELC
-167 VPGEATVNAV
+167 IPGEAPVSAV

-183 VESDPTRAKFFSDA
+183 AENDPARAEFFSGA
-197 RVRLPLDSGEWSF
+197 RARLPLDSADWKF
-210 AAGSGRGFVR
+210 AAGAGKGFVR
-220 MTATPPL
+220 LTATPPP
-227 WLKEPVGEAQFFPEM
+227 WLKEPVTEAEFFPETA
-242 PGQFSNGRVTW
+242 GQFSNGRSSW
-253 DRGDGGYVMDLPL
+253 DRGDGAYAMDLPL
-266 SDESTATVRR
+266 ADASTATARR

-294 AIRVDAEIA
+294 AIRVDVEIGREIA
-303 AGAISGSA
+303 GSAGASPGLA
-311 ASASGPGLM
+311 TGASGPGLL

-343 SIKVLSLV
+343 SIKVLSLI
-351 GQADAPMRAR
+351 GQADAPMGAR
-361 MRNAGAYSVG
+361 MRNAGAYTLG
-371 VLVAFWAL
+371 VLAAFWAL

-437 EGAGASFSSGLLAT
+437 EGPGASFSTGLLAT
-451 LVATPCTAPF
+451 IVATPCTAPF

-520 FLLAATVVWLVWV
+520 FLLAATVVWLAWV
-533 LGQQTGSDAVA
+533 LGQQTGSDGVA
-544 MLLAALVVQAVGA
+544 ILLAALVVQAVGA

-564 VMTRSAA
+564 VVTQSTA
-571 VRRTAGIVAMVLIVG
+571 VRMAAGIVAAVLIAG
-586 SAAAAVKLAGAGGS
+586 GAAAAVKLAGAGER
-600 PASEAAATESWEPYS
+600 PALQTTATETWEPYS

-628 VFVDFT
+628 VFVDFG

-642 VNERVALAAAP
+642 VNERVALSAAP
-653 VLAKFGEKN
+653 VLAKFREKN

-675 AITAALTKL
+675 AVTQALAKL
-684 GRSGVPTYVLYS
+684 RRSGVPTYVLYS

>member
-1 MTVPRGLEI
+1 
-10 VRTVERRRR
+10 
-19 KRVKNPCMLRPRL
+19 MLRTRL
-32 FLAAIALVCLS
+32 LLSAIALVCLS
-43 ATLAADE
+43 AILVADE

-61 VRTIAPGTPFS
+61 VRTIAPGAPFW
-72 VAVLLKMDPRWHTY
+72 VAVRLKMDPRWHTY

-92 SGAPTEIKWNLP
+92 SGEPTKIGWNLP
-104 SGFEAGPIQWPHPER
+104 PGFEAGPIQWPHPER

-129 YEGEAALLVRTTP
+129 YEGEAALLVRITP
-142 PRDLKTGERV
+142 PRDLEIGERV
-152 TLSAHVNWLECEELC
+152 TLAAHVSWLECEELC
-167 VPGEATVNAV
+167 LPGEATVSV
-177 VQTGPH
+177 VAQTGLT
-183 VESDPTRAKFFSDA
+183 VENDPTGAKFFSEA
-197 RVRLPLDSGEWSF
+197 RARLPLDSADWKF
-210 AAGSGRGFVR
+210 AAGSGGGFVR
-220 MTATPPL
+220 LAATPPS
-227 WLKEPVGEAQFFPEM
+227 WLKEPVAEAQFFPEAR
-242 PGQFSNGRVTW
+242 GQFSNGREAW
-253 DRGDGGYVMDLPL
+253 GRGDGAYVMDLPL

-294 AIRVDAEIA
+294 AIRVDVEIGREIA
-303 AGAISGSA
+303 GNAGGIPGAA
-311 ASASGPGLM
+311 ASTSGLLS
-320 GAIGLAFIGGLI
+320 AIGLAFIGGLI

-337 CVLPVL
+337 CVFPVL
-343 SIKVLSLV
+343 SLKVLSLV
-351 GQADAPMRAR
+351 GQADAPMRSR
-361 MRNAGAYSVG
+361 MRNAGAYSLG
-371 VLVAFWAL
+371 VLVAFWTL

-423 EVGMSL
+423 EVGVSL

-437 EGAGASFSSGLLAT
+437 EGAVGSFSSGLLAT

-493 ALAASPR
+493 VLAASPR
-500 LLRFLPRPGAWM
+500 LLRVLPRPGAWM

-520 FLLAATVVWLVWV
+520 FLLAATVVWLAWV
-533 LGQQTGSDAVA
+533 LGQQTGSDGVA

-564 VMTRSAA
+564 VITRSDA
-571 VRRTAGIVAMVLIVG
+571 VRRAAAIVAAALIVG
-586 SAAAAVKLAGAGGS
+586 GAATAVKLAGSGG
-600 PASEAAATESWEPYS
+600 PPVRQAAATETWEPYS

-628 VFVDFT
+628 VFVDFG

-653 VLAKFGEKN
+653 VLAKFQEKN

-684 GRSGVPTYVLYS
+684 GRSGVPTYVVYS

-715 IDALD
+715 IDALN

>member
-1 MTVPRGLEI
+1 
-10 VRTVERRRR
+10 
-19 KRVKNPCMLRPRL
+19 MLRPRL
-32 FLAAIALVCLS
+32 FLSAIALVCLS
-43 ATLAADE
+43 ATLAAGE

-61 VRTIAPGTPFS
+61 VRTIAPGTTFS

-92 SGAPTEIKWNLP
+92 SGEPTKIRWYLP
-104 SGFEAGPIQWPHPER
+104 PGFEAGPIQWPHPQR
-119 IEVPPLVSFG
+119 IELPPLVSFG
-129 YEGEAALLVRTTP
+129 YEGEAALLVRITP
-142 PRDLKTGERV
+142 PRDLKLGERV
-152 TLSAHVNWLECEELC
+152 TLAAHVSWLECEELC
-167 VPGEATVNAV
+167 VPGEATVSAV
-177 VQTGPH
+177 VRTGLH
-183 VESDPTRAKFFSDA
+183 VENDPTHAKFFSDA
-197 RVRLPLDSGEWSF
+197 RARLPLDSADWSF

-220 MTATPPL
+220 LTATPPL
-227 WLKEPVGEAQFFPEM
+227 WLKEPVAEAEFFPEVN
-242 PGQFSNGRVTW
+242 GQFSNGRSSW
-253 DRGDGGYVMDLPL
+253 DRRDGAYVMDLPR
-266 SDESTATVRR
+266 SDVSTAPVRR

-303 AGAISGSA
+303 GNAG
-311 ASASGPGLM
+311 ASGPGLL
-320 GAIGLAFIGGLI
+320 GAIGLAFLGGLI

-361 MRNAGAYSVG
+361 MRNAGAYSLG

-379 AGLLIALRAG
+379 AGLLIGLRAG

-403 VIAGLAS
+403 VIAALAS

-429 TRLGGKSG
+429 TRHGGKSG

-451 LVATPCTAPF
+451 IVATPCTAPF

-473 APAALAIFTSLGAG
+473 ALAALAIFTSLGAG

-520 FLLAATVVWLVWV
+520 FLLAATVVWLAWV
-533 LGQQTGSDAVA
+533 LGQQTGSDGVT

-571 VRRTAGIVAMVLIVG
+571 VRRAAAIVATVLIVG
-586 SAAAAVKLAGAGGS
+586 GAAAAVKLAGAGGP
-600 PASEAAATESWEPYS
+600 PALQAAATESWEPYS

-628 VFVDFT
+628 VFVDFG

-642 VNERVALAAAP
+642 VNERVVLAAAP
-653 VLAKFGEKN
+653 VLTKFREKN

-675 AITAALTKL
+675 AITEALTKL

-696 KDASAPPRLLPEV
+696 NDPSAPPRLLPEV

-715 IDALD
+715 IDALG

>member
-1 MTVPRGLEI
+1 MKTICLSAV
-10 VRTVERRRR
+10 
-19 KRVKNPCMLRPRL
+19 
-32 FLAAIALVCLS
+32 ALVCLS
-43 ATLAADE
+43 ATLHAGEA
-50 PSHVKVSLIPE
+50 SHVKVALIPE
-61 VRTIAPGTPFS
+61 VRTIAPGTPFW

-92 SGAPTEIKWNLP
+92 SGEPTKIKWNLP
-104 SGFEAGPIQWPHPER
+104 PGFEAGPIQWPHPER
-119 IEVPPLVSFG
+119 IELPPLVSFG
-129 YEGEAALLVRTTP
+129 YEGEAVLLVRITP

-152 TLSAHVNWLECEELC
+152 TLVAHVNWLECEELC
-167 VPGEATVNAV
+167 LPGEATVSAV
-177 VQTGPH
+177 VPTGQS
-183 VESDPTRAKFFSDA
+183 VENDPTRAQFFSEA
-197 RVRLPLDSGEWSF
+197 RARLPLDSGDWRF

-220 MTATPPL
+220 LAATPPL
-227 WLKEPVGEAQFFPEM
+227 WLKEPVAEAEFFSER
-242 PGQFSNGRVTW
+242 PGQLSNGRSPW
-253 DRGDGGYVMDLPL
+253 GRGDGAYVTDLPL
-266 SDESTATVRR
+266 SDESAAPVRR

-294 AIRVDAEIA
+294 AIRVDVEI
-303 AGAISGSA
+303 GPA
-311 ASASGPGLM
+311 ASASGPGLL
-320 GAIGLAFIGGLI
+320 GAIGLAFIGGLL

-351 GQADAPMRAR
+351 GHAEAPKGAR
-361 MRNAGAYSVG
+361 MRNAGAYGLG
-371 VLVAFWAL
+371 VLVAFWTL
-379 AGLLIALRAG
+379 AGVLIALRAG

-429 TRLGGKSG
+429 TRLGEKSVGKSG

-451 LVATPCTAPF
+451 AVATPCTAPF

-487 MAAPFV
+487 MAVPFV

-520 FLLAATVVWLVWV
+520 FLLAATVVWLAWV
-533 LGQQTGSDAVA
+533 LGQQTGSDGIA
-544 MLLAALVVQAVGA
+544 MLLAALVVQAAGA

-564 VMTRSAA
+564 VVTRSTT
-571 VRRTAGIVAMVLIVG
+571 VRRTAGIVAVVLMVG
-586 SAAAAVKLAGAGGS
+586 GAAAAVKLAGAGGS
-600 PASEAAATESWEPYS
+600 PAQAAAMERWEPYS

-628 VFVDFT
+628 VFVDFG

-642 VNERVALAAAP
+642 VNERVALSAAA
-653 VLAKFGEKN
+653 VLAKFQEKN
-662 VATLKADWTSRDP
+662 VAMLKADWTSRDP
-675 AITAALTKL
+675 AISAALTKL

-715 IDALD
+715 LDALD

>member
-1 MTVPRGLEI
+1 
-10 VRTVERRRR
+10 
-19 KRVKNPCMLRPRL
+19 MLRPRL
-32 FLAAIALVCLS
+32 LLFATALFCLS
-43 ATLAADE
+43 PALRADE
-50 PSHVKVSLIPE
+50 PSHVRVSLIPE
-61 VRTIAPGTPFS
+61 VRTIAPATPFW
-72 VAVLLKMDPRWHTY
+72 VAVRLNMDPRWHTY

-92 SGAPTEIKWNLP
+92 SGAPTEIKWKLP
-104 SGFEAGPIQWPHPER
+104 PGFEAGPIQWPHPQR
-119 IEVPPLVSFG
+119 IELPPLVSFA
-129 YEGEAALLVRTTP
+129 YEGEAALLIRITP
-142 PRDLKTGERV
+142 PSDLKSGERV
-152 TLSAHVNWLECEELC
+152 TLAGSVSWLECEELC
-167 VPGEATVNAV
+167 IPGEAGVNAV
-177 VQTGPH
+177 VQTGRH
-183 VESDPTRAKFFSDA
+183 AENDPTRARFFSEA
-197 RVRLPLDSGEWSF
+197 RARLPLDSVDWRF
-210 AAGSGRGFVR
+210 AAAPGPGFVR
-220 MTATPPL
+220 LTASPPL
-227 WLKEPVGEAQFFPEM
+227 WMKEPVAAAEFFPETR
-242 PGQFSNGRVTW
+242 GQFSNGRARW
-253 DRGDGGYVMDLPL
+253 DRGDGTYVMDLPL
-266 SDESTATVRR
+266 SDESTAPVRR

-294 AIRVDAEIA
+294 AIRVDVEIA
-303 AGAISGSA
+303 GSFAASA
-311 ASASGPGLM
+311 ASTSGPGLL

-343 SIKVLSLV
+343 SIKVLSLI

-361 MRNAGAYSVG
+361 MRNAGGYTLG

-389 GEQLGWGFQLQSPP
+389 GEELGWGFQLQSPP

-429 TRLGGKSG
+429 TRLGGGSG
-437 EGAGASFSSGLLAT
+437 EGAASSFSSGLLAT
-451 LVATPCTAPF
+451 VVATPCTAPF

-473 APAALAIFTSLGAG
+473 APTALAIFTSLGAG

-520 FLLAATVVWLVWV
+520 FFLAATVVWLAWV
-533 LGQQTGSDAVA
+533 LGQQTGSDGVA

-564 VMTRSAA
+564 VVTRSAA
-571 VRRTAGIVAMVLIVG
+571 VRTAAGIVAAVLIFG
-586 SAAAAVKLAGAGGS
+586 GAAAAVKLAAAGGR
-600 PASEAAATESWEPYS
+600 PVAQAAATERWEPYS
-615 EARVNELRAAGRP
+615 EARVSELRAAGRP
-628 VFVDFT
+628 VFVDFG

-642 VNERVALAAAP
+642 VNERVALSAAP
-653 VLAKFGEKN
+653 VLAKFAEKN
-662 VATLKADWTSRDP
+662 VATLRADWTSRDP

-684 GRSGVPTYVLYS
+684 GRSGVPTYALYA
-696 KDASAPPRLLPEV
+696 KDRSAPPRLLPEV

-720 KL
+720 RL

>member
-1 MTVPRGLEI
+1 
-10 VRTVERRRR
+10 
-19 KRVKNPCMLRPRL
+19 MLRPRL
-32 FLAAIALVCLS
+32 LLSAIAVVCLS
-43 ATLAADE
+43 ATLRADE

-61 VRTIAPGTPFS
+61 VRTVAPGAPFW
-72 VAVLLKMDPRWHTY
+72 VAVRLKMDPRWHTY

-104 SGFEAGPIQWPHPER
+104 PGFEAGPIQWPHPER

-129 YEGEAALLVRTTP
+129 YEGEAALLVRITP
-142 PRDLKTGERV
+142 PRDLKAGAPV
-152 TLSAHVNWLECEELC
+152 TLAAHVSWLECEELC
-167 VPGEATVNAV
+167 VPGETTVSAD
-177 VQTGPH
+177 VQTGPN
-183 VESDPTRAKFFSDA
+183 VENDPTHTKFFSEA
-197 RVRLPLDSGEWSF
+197 RARLPLDSAGWSF
-210 AAGSGRGFVR
+210 AAGAGEGFVR
-220 MTATPPL
+220 LTATPPA
-227 WLKEPVGEAQFFPEM
+227 WLKEPVAEADFFPETL
-242 PGQFSNGRVTW
+242 GQFSNGRSSW
-253 DRGDGGYVMDLPL
+253 DRGDGAYVVDLPL
-266 SDESTATVRR
+266 SDVSNATVRR

-294 AIRVDAEIA
+294 AIRVDVEIGGEIA
-303 AGAISGSA
+303 GKAGPIGSA
-311 ASASGPGLM
+311 ASASGLV
-320 GAIGLAFIGGLI
+320 GAIGLAFLGGLL

-337 CVLPVL
+337 CVFPVL

-361 MRNAGAYSVG
+361 MRNAGAFSLG

-437 EGAGASFSSGLLAT
+437 EGAAGSFSSGLLAT
-451 LVATPCTAPF
+451 IVATPCTAPF
-461 MGSALGFALTQP
+461 MGSALGFALTQS
-473 APAALAIFTSLGAG
+473 APAALAIFTALGAG
-487 MAAPFV
+487 MALPFV

-520 FLLAATVVWLVWV
+520 FLLAATVVWLAWV
-533 LGQQTGSDAVA
+533 LGQQTGSDGIA

-571 VRRTAGIVAMVLIVG
+571 VRTAAGIVAAVLIVG
-586 SAAAAVKLAGAGGS
+586 GAAAAVKLAGSGEP
-600 PASEAAATESWEPYS
+600 PARQAAATETWEPYS

-628 VFVDFT
+628 VFVDFG

-642 VNERVALAAAP
+642 VNERVALSAAT
-653 VLAKFGEKN
+653 VLAKIEEKN

-715 IDALD
+715 IDALN

>member
-1 MTVPRGLEI
+1 
-10 VRTVERRRR
+10 
-19 KRVKNPCMLRPRL
+19 MLRSRL
-32 FLAAIALVCLS
+32 LLSAIAVVCLS
-43 ATLAADE
+43 ATVYADE
-50 PSHVKVSLIPE
+50 PSHVKAALIPE
-61 VRTIAPGTPFS
+61 VRTIAPGAPFWM
-72 VAVLLKMDPRWHTY
+72 AVRLKMDPRWHTY

-92 SGAPTEIKWNLP
+92 SGAPTEIRWSLP
-104 SGFEAGPIQWPHPER
+104 PGFEAGPIQWPYPER
-119 IEVPPLVSFG
+119 IELPPLVSFG
-129 YEGEAALLVRTTP
+129 YEGEATLLVRITP
-142 PRDLKTGERV
+142 PRDLKAGQPV
-152 TLSAHVNWLECEELC
+152 TLTAHVSWLECEELC
-167 VPGEATVNAV
+167 LPGEATLSAV
-177 VQTGPH
+177 VQTGRD
-183 VESDPTRAKFFSDA
+183 VENDPAGARFFSEA
-197 RVRLPLDSGEWSF
+197 RARLPLDSADWSF
-210 AAGSGRGFVR
+210 AAAPGRGFVR
-220 MTATPPL
+220 LTATPPL
-227 WLKEPVGEAQFFPEM
+227 WLKEAVAEAEFFPEM
-242 PGQFSNGRVTW
+242 RGQFLNGREAW
-253 DRGDGGYVMDLPL
+253 DRGDGAYAMDLPR
-266 SDESTATVRR
+266 SDVSTAPVRR

-294 AIRVDAEIA
+294 AIRVDVEIGKEIA
-303 AGAISGSA
+303 GNAGALHGSGA
-311 ASASGPGLM
+311 NASGLL

-351 GQADAPMRAR
+351 GQAEAPMGAR

-423 EVGMSL
+423 EVGVSL
-429 TRLGGKSG
+429 TRLTGNNAGTSG
-437 EGAGASFSSGLLAT
+437 EGAGGSFSTGLLAT

-520 FLLAATVVWLVWV
+520 FLLAATVVWLAWV
-533 LGQQTGSDAVA
+533 LGQQTGSDGVV

-564 VMTRSAA
+564 VVTRSAA
-571 VRRTAGIVAMVLIVG
+571 VRRAAGIVAAVLIVG
-586 SAAAAVKLAGAGGS
+586 SAAAAVKLAGGGEP
-600 PASEAAATESWEPYS
+600 PARQAAAAESWEPYS
-615 EARVNELRAAGRP
+615 EARANELRGAGRP
-628 VFVDFT
+628 VFVDFG

-642 VNERVALAAAP
+642 VNERVALSAAP
-653 VLAKFGEKN
+653 VLAKFREKN
-662 VATLKADWTSRDP
+662 VAMLKADWTSRDP
-675 AITAALTKL
+675 AVTQALTKL
-684 GRSGVPTYVLYS
+684 RRSGVPTYVLYA
-696 KDASAPPRLLPEV
+696 KDASAPPRLLPEI

-720 KL
+720 NL

>member
-1 MTVPRGLEI
+1 M
-10 VRTVERRRR
+10 
-19 KRVKNPCMLRPRL
+19 KRL
-32 FLAAIALVCLS
+32 FLSAVAVVSLS
-43 ATLAADE
+43 AAVRADE
-50 PSHVKVSLIPE
+50 PSHVKVALIPE
-61 VRTIAPGTPFS
+61 VRTIAPGVPFQ
-72 VAVLLKMDPRWHTY
+72 VAVRLNMDPRWHTY

-104 SGFEAGPIQWPHPER
+104 PGFEAGPIQWPHPER

-129 YEGEAALLVRTTP
+129 YEGEAALLVRITP
-142 PRDLKTGERV
+142 PRDLKMGERV
-152 TLSAHVNWLECEELC
+152 TLAAHVNWLECEELC
-167 VPGEATVNAV
+167 LPGEASVSAV
-177 VQTGPH
+177 VPTGPA
-183 VESDPTRAKFFSDA
+183 VENDPTLARFFSEA
-197 RVRLPLDSGEWSF
+197 RARLPLDSGDWKF
-210 AAGSGRGFVR
+210 AAGSGDGFVR
-220 MTATPPL
+220 LAATPPL
-227 WLKEPVGEAQFFPEM
+227 WLKEPVAEAEFFPDT
-242 PGQFSNGRVTW
+242 PGQFSNGRSLW
-253 DRGDGGYVMDLPL
+253 GRGDGAYVTDLPL
-266 SDESTATVRR
+266 SDESTAPVRR

-294 AIRVDAEIA
+294 AIRVDVEIGREIA
-303 AGAISGSA
+303 GNTSFGSGLVS
-311 ASASGPGLM
+311 
-320 GAIGLAFIGGLI
+320 AIGLAFIGGLL

-351 GQADAPMRAR
+351 GHAEAPAGAR
-361 MRNAGAYSVG
+361 MKNAGAYSLG

-423 EVGMSL
+423 EVGVSL
-429 TRLGGKSG
+429 TRLGA
-437 EGAGASFSSGLLAT
+437 AGGSFSNGLLAT
-451 LVATPCTAPF
+451 IVATPCTAPF

-520 FLLAATVVWLVWV
+520 FLLAATVVWLAWV
-533 LGQQTGSDAVA
+533 LGQQTGSDGVA

-564 VMTRSAA
+564 VVTRSAA
-571 VRRTAGIVAMVLIVG
+571 VRITAGIVAAVLIVG
-586 SAAAAVKLAGAGGS
+586 GAAAAVKLAGSGEP
-600 PASEAAATESWEPYS
+600 PAREAAATESWEPYS

-628 VFVDFT
+628 VFVDFG

-653 VLAKFGEKN
+653 VLAKFREKN

-675 AITAALTKL
+675 AVTAALTKL

-715 IDALD
+715 IDALN

>member
-1 MTVPRGLEI
+1 MP
-10 VRTVERRRR
+10 
-19 KRVKNPCMLRPRL
+19 RPRL
-32 FLAAIALVCLS
+32 LLSFLAVVCLS
-43 ATLAADE
+43 ATLHADE
-50 PSHVKVSLIPE
+50 QSHVKVSLIPE
-61 VRTIAPGTPFS
+61 VRTIAPGAPFW
-72 VAVLLKMDPRWHTY
+72 VVVRLKMDPRWHTY

-92 SGAPTEIKWNLP
+92 SGEPTKIKWNLP
-104 SGFEAGPIQWPHPER
+104 TGFEAGPIQWPHPQR

-129 YEGEAALLVRTTP
+129 YEGEAALLVRITP
-142 PRDLKTGERV
+142 PRDLKLAERV
-152 TLSAHVNWLECEELC
+152 TLAAHVNWLECEELC
-167 VPGEATVNAV
+167 IPGEAPVSAV
-177 VQTGPH
+177 VQTGPV
-183 VESDPTRAKFFSDA
+183 VENDPTQAQFFSESRA
-197 RVRLPLDSGEWSF
+197 RLPLESADWSF
-210 AAGSGRGFVR
+210 AAGLGNGFVR
-220 MTATPPL
+220 LTATPPP
-227 WLKEPVGEAQFFPEM
+227 WLKEPVAEAEFFAEM
-242 PGQFSNGRVTW
+242 RGQLANGRSSW
-253 DRGDGGYVMDLPL
+253 DRGDGAYVMDLPV
-266 SDESTATVRR
+266 SDESTGTVRR

-294 AIRVDAEIA
+294 AIRVDVEIA
-303 AGAISGSA
+303 GNAGTIPGPA
-311 ASASGPGLM
+311 ASPGLL
-320 GAIGLAFIGGLI
+320 GAIGLAFIGGLL

-337 CVLPVL
+337 CVFPVL

-351 GQADAPMRAR
+351 GQADAPIGAR
-361 MRNAGAYSVG
+361 MRNAGVYSLG

-423 EVGMSL
+423 EVGVSL
-429 TRLGGKSG
+429 TRLGGKSGG

-451 LVATPCTAPF
+451 IVATPCTAPF

-487 MAAPFV
+487 MALPFV

-520 FLLAATVVWLVWV
+520 FLLAATVVWLAWV
-533 LGQQTGSDAVA
+533 LGQQTGSDGVA

-564 VMTRSAA
+564 VVTRSAA
-571 VRRTAGIVAMVLIVG
+571 VRTAAGIVAAVLILGGAV
-586 SAAAAVKLAGAGGS
+586 AAVKLAGSGEP
-600 PASEAAATESWEPYS
+600 PASQAAAESWEPYS

-628 VFVDFT
+628 VFVDFG

-653 VLAKFGEKN
+653 VLAKFQEKN
-662 VATLKADWTSRDP
+662 VAMLKADWTSRDP
-675 AITAALTKL
+675 AITQALTKL
-684 GRSGVPTYVLYS
+684 GRSGVPTYALYS

>member
-1 MTVPRGLEI
+1 
-10 VRTVERRRR
+10 
-19 KRVKNPCMLRPRL
+19 MLRPRL
-32 FLAAIALVCLS
+32 LLSAIALVCLS
-43 ATLAADE
+43 ATIAADE
-50 PSHVKVSLIPE
+50 PSHVGVSLIPE
-61 VRTIAPGTPFS
+61 VRTIAPGTPFW
-72 VAVLLKMDPRWHTY
+72 VAVRLKMDPRWHTY

-92 SGAPTEIKWNLP
+92 SGAPTEIKWSLP
-104 SGFEAGPIQWPHPER
+104 PGFEAGPIHWPHPQR
-119 IEVPPLVSFG
+119 IELPPLVSFG
-129 YEGEAALLVRTTP
+129 YEGEAALLVRITP
-142 PRDLKTGERV
+142 PRDLKAGERV
-152 TLSAHVNWLECEELC
+152 TLGAHVSWLECEELC
-167 VPGEATVNAV
+167 VPGEAPVSAV
-177 VQTGPH
+177 VQTGAAA
-183 VESDPTRAKFFSDA
+183 ENDPARAEFFSSA
-197 RVRLPLDSGEWSF
+197 RARLPLDSADWRF
-210 AAGSGRGFVR
+210 QAGSGRNFVR
-220 MTATPPL
+220 LTAAPPL
-227 WLKEPVGEAQFFPEM
+227 WLKERVAEAEFFPEIV
-242 PGQFSNGRVTW
+242 GQFSTGRSAW
-253 DRGDGGYVMDLPL
+253 DRAGGGAYVIDLPR
-266 SDESTATVRR
+266 SDVSTAPVRR

-294 AIRVDAEIA
+294 AIRVDVEIA
-303 AGAISGSA
+303 GNAGSLAGAA
-311 ASASGPGLM
+311 ASASSPSLL

-337 CVLPVL
+337 CVFPVL

-351 GQADAPMRAR
+351 GQAEAPMRAR
-361 MRNAGAYSVG
+361 MRTAGAYSLG

-423 EVGMSL
+423 EVGLSF
-429 TRLGGKSG
+429 TRLGGKNAGKSG
-437 EGAGASFSSGLLAT
+437 GGAGGSFSSGLLAT
-451 LVATPCTAPF
+451 IVATPCTAPF

-493 ALAASPR
+493 VLAASPR

-520 FLLAATVVWLVWV
+520 FLLAATVVWLAWV
-533 LGQQTGSDAVA
+533 LGQQTGTDGVT

-564 VMTRSAA
+564 VMTRSAS
-571 VRRTAGIVAMVLIVG
+571 VRMAAGIVAAVLIVG
-586 SAAAAVKLAGAGGS
+586 GAAAAAVKLAAAGER
-600 PASEAAATESWEPYS
+600 PAVDAAATETWEPYS

-628 VFVDFT
+628 VFVDFG

-642 VNERVALAAAP
+642 VNERVALSAAT
-653 VLAKFGEKN
+653 VLAKFREKN

-675 AITAALTKL
+675 AITEALAKL

-696 KDASAPPRLLPEV
+696 KDSSAPPGLLPEV

-715 IDALD
+715 IDTLN

>member
-1 MTVPRGLEI
+1 MTVQ
-10 VRTVERRRR
+10 
-19 KRVKNPCMLRPRL
+19 NPCMLRSRL
-32 FLAAIALVCLS
+32 FLFALAVVCSS
-43 ATLAADE
+43 ATLHAGE
-50 PSHVKVSLIPE
+50 PSHVKVTLIPE
-61 VRTIAPGTPFS
+61 VRTIVPGAPFW
-72 VAVLLKMDPRWHTY
+72 VAVRLTMDPRWHTY

-92 SGAPTEIKWNLP
+92 SGAPTDIKWNLP
-104 SGFEAGPIQWPHPER
+104 PGFEAGPIQWPHPER

-129 YEGEAALLVRTTP
+129 YEGETALLVRITP
-142 PRDLKTGERV
+142 PRDLEMSERV
-152 TLSAHVNWLECEELC
+152 TLAAHVSWLECEELC
-167 VPGEATVNAV
+167 LPGETTVSAAVATGQAV
-177 VQTGPH
+177 DN
-183 VESDPTRAKFFSDA
+183 DPTRAEFFSEA
-197 RVRLPLDSGEWSF
+197 RARLPLDPGEWKF
-210 AAGSGRGFVR
+210 AAGAGGGFVR
-220 MTATPPL
+220 LAATPPS
-227 WLKEPVGEAQFFPEM
+227 WLKEPVAEAQFFPEM
-242 PGQFSNGRVTW
+242 PGQFSNGRSPW
-253 DRGDGGYVMDLPL
+253 GRGDGGYVTDLPL
-266 SDESTATVRR
+266 SDESTAKTGR

-289 PGSER
+289 AGSER
-294 AIRVDAEIA
+294 AIRVDVAIA
-303 AGAISGSA
+303 ANTSSLAAAG
-311 ASASGPGLM
+311 ASASGGTGLM

-337 CVLPVL
+337 CVFPVL

-351 GQADAPMRAR
+351 GQAEAPAGAR
-361 MRNAGAYSVG
+361 MRNAGAYSLG

-429 TRLGGKSG
+429 TRLSGKSG

-451 LVATPCTAPF
+451 IVATPCTAPF

-487 MAAPFV
+487 MAVPFV

-520 FLLAATVVWLVWV
+520 FLLAATVVWLAWV
-533 LGQQTGSDAVA
+533 LGQQTGSDGIA

-564 VMTRSAA
+564 VLTRSAA
-571 VRRTAGIVAMVLIVG
+571 VRRAAAIVAAVLIAG
-586 SAAAAVKLAGAGGS
+586 GAAAAVKLAGTGGP
-600 PASEAAATESWEPYS
+600 PAKAVATGNWEPYS
-615 EARVNELRAAGRP
+615 EARVHELRAAGRP
-628 VFVDFT
+628 VFVDFG

-642 VNERVALAAAP
+642 VNERVALSAAA
-653 VLAKFGEKN
+653 VLAKFQEKN
-662 VATLKADWTSRDP
+662 VAMLKADWTSRDP

-684 GRSGVPTYVLYS
+684 GRSGVPTYVVYS

>member
-1 MTVPRGLEI
+1 
-10 VRTVERRRR
+10 
-19 KRVKNPCMLRPRL
+19 MLRPRRFL
-32 FLAAIALVCLS
+32 FAVVLVCLS
-43 ATLAADE
+43 AIVVAEE

-61 VRTIAPGTPFS
+61 VRTIAPGAPFS
-72 VAVLLKMDPRWHTY
+72 VAVVLKMDPRWHTY

-104 SGFEAGPIQWPHPER
+104 PGFEAGPIEWPHPER

-129 YEGEAALLVRTTP
+129 YEGEAALLVRITP
-142 PRDLKTGERV
+142 PPKLKMGERI
-152 TLSAHVNWLECEELC
+152 TLAAHVNWLECEELC
-167 VPGEATVNAV
+167 LPGESPVTAV
-177 VQTGPH
+177 VTTGPD
-183 VESDPTRAKFFSDA
+183 VENDANQARFFSEA
-197 RVRLPLDSGEWSF
+197 RARLPLDSADWSF
-210 AAGSGRGFVR
+210 AASPGDGLIRL
-220 MTATPPL
+220 TATPPS
-227 WLKEPVGEAQFFPEM
+227 WLKEPVAEALFFPET
-242 PGQFSNGRVTW
+242 PGQFSNGRSRW
-253 DRGDGGYVMDLPL
+253 DRAGGGYVTDLPL
-266 SDESTATVRR
+266 SDESTAPVRR

-289 PGSER
+289 SGSER
-294 AIRVDAEIA
+294 AIRVDAQITGNAGPLA
-303 AGAISGSA
+303 ASA
-311 ASASGPGLM
+311 ASGGPGLA

-337 CVLPVL
+337 CVFPVL

-351 GQADAPMRAR
+351 GQADAPMGAR
-361 MRNAGAYSVG
+361 MRNAGAYTLG
-371 VLVAFWAL
+371 VLVAFWTL

-410 LFFLIALNLFGVF
+410 LFFLMALNLFGVF
-423 EVGMSL
+423 EVGLSL
-429 TRLGGKSG
+429 TRLGEKSAGKTG
-437 EGAGASFSSGLLAT
+437 EGSGASFSSGLLAT
-451 LVATPCTAPF
+451 IVATPCTAPF

-473 APAALAIFTSLGAG
+473 APAALAIFTSLGVG

-520 FLLAATVVWLVWV
+520 FLLAATVVWLAWV
-533 LGQQTGSDAVA
+533 LGQQTGSDGIAI
-544 MLLAALVVQAVGA
+544 LLAALVVQAVGA

-564 VMTRSAA
+564 VLSRSAA
-571 VRRTAGIVAMVLIVG
+571 VRTAAGIVAAVLIVG
-586 SAAAAVKLAGAGGS
+586 GAAAAVKLAGTELAVTGGR
-600 PASEAAATESWEPYS
+600 PTRQAAVTEGWEPYS
-615 EARVNELRAAGRP
+615 EARVSELRAAGRP
-628 VFVDFT
+628 VFVDFG

-642 VNERVALAAAP
+642 VNERVALSAAA
-653 VLAKFGEKN
+653 VLAKFQEKN

-675 AITAALTKL
+675 AITEALTKL
-684 GRSGVPTYVLYS
+684 GRSGVPTYVIYA
-696 KDASAPPRLLPEV
+696 KDPSAPPRLLPEV

>member
-1 MTVPRGLEI
+1 
-10 VRTVERRRR
+10 
-19 KRVKNPCMLRPRL
+19 MLRSRL
-32 FLAAIALVCLS
+32 LLSAIAVVCLS
-43 ATLAADE
+43 ATLHADE
-50 PSHVKVSLIPE
+50 PSHVKVALIPE
-61 VRTIAPGTPFS
+61 VRTIAPGAPFW
-72 VAVLLKMDPRWHTY
+72 VAVRLSMDPRWHTY

-92 SGAPTEIKWNLP
+92 SGAPTEIKWSLP
-104 SGFEAGPIQWPHPER
+104 PGFEAGPIQWPYPER
-119 IEVPPLVSFG
+119 IELPPLVSFG
-129 YEGEAALLVRTTP
+129 YEDEIALLVRITP
-142 PRDLKTGERV
+142 PRDVKIGERV
-152 TLSAHVNWLECEELC
+152 TLAAHVSWLECEELC
-167 VPGEATVNAV
+167 LPGEATVSTV
-177 VQTGPH
+177 VQAGPN
-183 VESDPTRAKFFSDA
+183 VENDPAGARFFAEARA
-197 RVRLPLDSGEWSF
+197 RLPLESADWRF

-220 MTATPPL
+220 LTATPPV
-227 WLKEPVGEAQFFPEM
+227 WLKDRVDEAEFFAEM
-242 PGQFSNGRVTW
+242 RGQFSNGRSSW
-253 DRGDGGYVMDLPL
+253 DRRDGAYVIDLPL
-266 SDESTATVRR
+266 SDVSTATVPR

-294 AIRVDAEIA
+294 AIRVDVEIGREIA
-303 AGAISGSA
+303 GDAGSIPGPA
-311 ASASGPGLM
+311 ASASGPGLL
-320 GAIGLAFIGGLI
+320 GAIGLAFIGGLL

-351 GQADAPMRAR
+351 GQADAPMGAR
-361 MRNAGAYSVG
+361 MRNAGAYSLG
-371 VLVAFWAL
+371 VLGAFWAL

-423 EVGMSL
+423 EVGVSL
-429 TRLGGKSG
+429 TRLGGKRG

-451 LVATPCTAPF
+451 IVATPCTAPF

-473 APAALAIFTSLGAG
+473 APAALAIFTSLGIG

-520 FLLAATVVWLVWV
+520 FLLAATVVWLAWV
-533 LGQQTGSDAVA
+533 LGQQAGSDGIA

-571 VRRTAGIVAMVLIVG
+571 VRTTAGIVAAVLIVG
-586 SAAAAVKLAGAGGS
+586 GAAVAVKLAGAAERPPGQ
-600 PASEAAATESWEPYS
+600 AAATESWEPYS

-628 VFVDFT
+628 VFVDFG

-642 VNERVALAAAP
+642 VNERVALSGAP
-653 VLAKFGEKN
+653 VLAKFREKN
-662 VATLKADWTSRDP
+662 VAMLKADWTSRDP
-675 AITAALTKL
+675 AVTQALTKL